1 MNKYGETPT
10 PRRILKSKWDDK
22 TPVAGTPGGFGGM
35 TPTPGGMTPGM
46 AGMTPERLRML
57 RWEKEVQDRNRPLT
71 DEELNGI
78 LPSNGYEVFYIIK
91 RLFNHPQII
100 KQFVNNMK
108 NFKEHLY
115 KEHQLIIIY
124 HYKVFYLLRIW

>member
-10 PRRILKSKWDDK
+10 PRRILKTKWDDK
-22 TPVAGTPGGFGGM
+22 TPMANTPGGFGGM

-78 LPSNGYEVFYIIK
+78 LPSNGYEVIFIMD
-91 RLFNHPQII
+91 LS
-100 KQFVNNMK
+100 QFHMNTNN
-108 NFKEHLY
+108 
-115 KEHQLIIIY
+115 
-124 HYKVFYLLRIW
+124 